1 MGQQTEPGRS
11 IPGKNRNAVC
21 TMKNIEIGSY
31 VRNFGEVGKVVGFHE
46 ITKDPILEGL
56 DGMKWLAPADKCE
69 PIQKDT
75 EVHSHKFGF
84 VVFE

>member
-1 MGQQTEPGRS
+1 
-11 IPGKNRNAVC
+11 
-21 TMKNIEIGSY
+21 MKNIEIGSY

-56 DGMKWLAPADKCE
+56 DGMKWLASADKCE
-69 PIQKDT
+69 PIQKGT
-75 EVHSHKFGF
+75 EVHSHKYGF